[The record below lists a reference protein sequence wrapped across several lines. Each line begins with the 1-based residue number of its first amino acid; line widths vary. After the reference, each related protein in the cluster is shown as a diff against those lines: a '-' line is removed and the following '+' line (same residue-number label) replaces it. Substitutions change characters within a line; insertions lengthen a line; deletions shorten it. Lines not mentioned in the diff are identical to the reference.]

1 VLTAQAQAITLT
13 GLGRRFGSRMVL
25 EDVDLTVAPGEIHAL
40 LGPNGAGKTTLVRVL
55 AGLVDPTTGTVERA
69 GSVGF
74 VPSGDRTLYLR
85 ISGRENLIFFA
96 RLHGL
101 RLRHARTRA
110 DELLERVGL
119 ADAAKAPVR
128 TYSHGMVKRLAVAR
142 ALLVEPRL
150 LLVDEATH
158 DLDPEGAIRVR
169 MLVRELADRGVAVI
183 WTTQRLEEI
192 RGFADRV
199 SFLVGGRVRFRG
211 SVDDLVRQAPDPSYR
226 IRVRNGHP
234 DHLPDAGTLQHALGA
249 AARVSATATGRDE
262 FVLSPAGDSPLGV
275 AVVAL
280 AQAGYTVLTCQR
292 EGAEV
297 EQAFLALTGATLRDE
312 SGAAAGAPR

>member
-1 VLTAQAQAITLT
+1 VLTTEGKAITLT

-25 EDVDLTVAPGEIHAL
+25 QDIELTVAPGEIHAL

-55 AGLVDPTTGTVERA
+55 AGLVDPTVGTVART

-85 ISGRENLIFFA
+85 LSGRENLIFFA

-101 RLRHARTRA
+101 RLRQARTRA

-119 ADAAKAPVR
+119 ADAAKAPAR
-128 TYSHGMVKRLAVAR
+128 TYSHGMVKRLTVAR
-142 ALLVEPRL
+142 ALLVEPSL

-158 DLDPEGAIRVR
+158 DLDPEGAIRIR
-169 MLVRELADRGVAVI
+169 ALIRDCADRGVAVI

-199 SFLVGGRVRFRG
+199 SFLAGGRVRFQG
-211 SVDDLVRQAPDPSYR
+211 SVDQLIRHAPDPCYR
-226 IRVRNGHP
+226 IRVRNGRP
-234 DHLPDAGTLQHALGA
+234 DHLPDAATLQHALGDT
-249 AARVSATATGRDE
+249 ARVQATPAGLDE
-262 FVLSPAGDSPLGV
+262 FVLSPAAASPLG
-275 AVVAL
+275 ASVVAL

-297 EQAFLALTGATLRDE
+297 EEAFLALAAT
-312 SGAAAGAPR
+312 ATAAGGIPR